1 MTPAPSPLSVQL
13 NECHLRAHSIMEQE
27 RIQQVIP
34 VRRAI
39 RHPDYN
45 GKSWAKDIMLLQMGC
60 MAALVLGHFPSRVL
74 HPS

>member
-1 MTPAPSPLSVQL
+1 
-13 NECHLRAHSIMEQE
+13 MEQE